1 MELTLVHGDGDT
13 QRTGTWFRAPV
24 GDESARVL
32 SWGTVQANGV
42 STELISLPWSP
53 KMVCTLFISFLFS
66 CVLIQEKDSAMLGKS
81 GQMVR
86 LVALCVAHHVQI
98 WGTSLHVLC
107 SCFLWKRV
115 SNTFLDRSKAGMS
128 QAFSWVSRVL
138 QAGGSVGQ
146 RMSRFQGESLC
157 CESMHT

>member
-53 KMVCTLFISFLFS
+53 KMGCTLFISFLFFS
-66 CVLIQEKDSAMLGKS
+66 CSDSGKRLGN
-81 GQMVR
+81 VR
-86 LVALCVAHHVQI
+86 KVRANGKLVALCVAHHVQI

-115 SNTFLDRSKAGMS
+115 SNTFLDRGKAGMS

-138 QAGGSVGQ
+138 QADGSVGQ
-146 RMSRFQGESLC
+146 RTSRFQGESLC